1 MAEMTDDEAMR
12 AWEALGSDVA
22 THYPGDQTKEGWQTT
37 AQSKQWLAEYMEE
50 GKKYEAG
57 KRRKKTRKSKK
68 NRKSKKKTRGSRKST
83 RK

>member
-1 MAEMTDDEAMR
+1 MAEMTNDEAMR

-37 AQSKQWLAEYMEE
+37 AQSKKWLAEYKEE
-50 GKKYEAG
+50 GKKYDAG

-68 NRKSKKKTRGSRKST
+68 RSKKTKRRRARK
-83 RK
+83 

>member
-1 MAEMTDDEAMR
+1 MTDEEAMR

-37 AQSKQWLAEYMEE
+37 AESKKWLAEYIKE
-50 GKKYEAG
+50 GKKYDAG
-57 KRRKKTRKSKK
+57 KRRRKT
-68 NRKSKKKTRGSRKST
+68 RKSKKKTRRSKKST

>member
-12 AWEALGSDVA
+12 AWEALGTDVA
-22 THYPGDQTKEGWQTT
+22 THYPGDKTKEGWQTT

-50 GKKYEAG
+50 GKKYDAG

-68 NRKSKKKTRGSRKST
+68 RSKKTKRRRARK
-83 RK
+83 

>member
-37 AQSKQWLAEYMEE
+37 AESKKWLAEYMEE
-50 GKKYEAG
+50 GTKYDAG
-57 KRRKKTRKSKK
+57 KRRKKTRKNKKRSKK
-68 NRKSKKKTRGSRKST
+68 TKRRRARK
-83 RK
+83 